1 MQGRIWRRR
10 SYELT
15 GFIVGKGE
23 QRGQRKD
30 VGLDARAFTKYQE
43 VIFTAENRD
52 MGTQD
57 PKTC

>member
-1 MQGRIWRRR
+1 MGSVGRFSNRIV
-10 SYELT
+10 T
-15 GFIVGKGE
+15 GFIVGKEE